1 VQSSARIATLIQS
14 SQMGTQGSSPYR
26 LISMLQTFSQNEEKP
41 MFYKVTEVSM
51 HFKVSPATI
60 WRWTR
65 EGRFPQ
71 PVKLGSGTTR
81 WREDDLQTFEKKLK

>member
-1 VQSSARIATLIQS
+1 
-14 SQMGTQGSSPYR
+14 
-26 LISMLQTFSQNEEKP
+26 
-41 MFYKVTEVSM
+41 MFYKITEISM

-81 WREDDLQTFEKKLK
+81 WWEDDLQTFEKKLK